1 MATILVLGGGVI
13 GLSTAIML
21 ARQGHDIEHDS
32 EPPTASPE
40 EAWYA
45 WQRRGVTQFRQPHY
59 LHPSVRWLLKSNKVL
74 SLRQEPA
81 MAAVK
86 EEIKRRIIGQ

>member
-1 MATILVLGGGVI
+1 MSTILVLGGGVI

-21 ARQGHDIEHDS
+21 ARQGHDITALEHDS
-32 EPPTASPE
+32 EPLTGSPE

-45 WQRRGVTQFRQPHY
+45 GERRGVTQFRQPRY
-59 LHPSVRWLLKSNKVL
+59 LHPSVRRLLKSNNVL

-81 MAAVK
+81 TAAVK
-86 EEIKRRIIGQ
+86 EEIKR